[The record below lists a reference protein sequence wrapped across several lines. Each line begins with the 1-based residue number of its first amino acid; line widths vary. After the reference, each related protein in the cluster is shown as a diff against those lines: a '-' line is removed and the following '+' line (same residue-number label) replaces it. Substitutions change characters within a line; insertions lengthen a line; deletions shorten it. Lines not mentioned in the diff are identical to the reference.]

1 MKFLKNIFHKE
12 QPILLPTTFEPYTM
26 YPEGNIRYIT
36 EFKNGYAL
44 AIMKNATTIC
54 MLDTR
59 YNVSLHTPY
68 TVIERED
75 INGYRI
81 ALNHNYPPS
90 SMYVILDKE
99 LKEVPNLQ
107 YSEITRH
114 NGYFKVD
121 EYEIND
127 NEKLVNHKFGLLN
140 EFLELILPPKYKSI
154 QNIGKDSFFCT
165 AYDRN
170 HIIFNGVSR
179 KEIDATTFLAINNQ
193 NSYGWY
199 MFQNSDKLFGYLDSN
214 FDIIIEPKY
223 NILADEFDQNGYM
236 PFSRDNIIGVIDT
249 SGKELVR

>member
-12 QPILLPTTFEPYTM
+12 QPILLPTTLEPYTM
-26 YPEGNIRYIT
+26 YSDGNIRYIT

-44 AIMKNATTIC
+44 AIMSGGTIC

-68 TVIERED
+68 YVLSEGDD

-81 ALNHNYPPS
+81 AINHNYPS
-90 SMYVILDKE
+90 SSSYVILDKE

-107 YSEITRH
+107 YSEINFK

-121 EYEIND
+121 EYEFDDRGKIKN
-127 NEKLVNHKFGLLN
+127 NKFGLLN
-140 EFLELILPPKYKSI
+140 KDLELILPPVYKTIKS
-154 QNIGKDSFFCT
+154 IGKDSFFCT
-165 AYDRN
+165 AYDGN

-179 KEIDATTFLAINNQ
+179 KTIDATTFLTISSQ

-223 NILADEFDQNGYM
+223 NILADEFDPNGYM
-236 PFSRDNIIGVIDT
+236 PFSRDNIMGVIDT
-249 SGKELVR
+249 SGKEWVR